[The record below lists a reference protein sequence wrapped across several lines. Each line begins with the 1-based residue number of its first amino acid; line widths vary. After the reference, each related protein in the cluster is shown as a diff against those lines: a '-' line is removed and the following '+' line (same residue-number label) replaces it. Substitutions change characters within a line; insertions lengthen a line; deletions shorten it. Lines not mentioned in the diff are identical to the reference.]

1 MLERCVFR
9 VRVRV
14 RVRVRIPLLER
25 CVFLTNV
32 SMVRWRRHRVGP
44 RLYKSNRE
52 NFKWVA
58 RVIPRMRLS
67 SQP

>member
-32 SMVRWRRHRVGP
+32 SMVR
-44 RLYKSNRE
+44 
-52 NFKWVA
+52 
-58 RVIPRMRLS
+58 
-67 SQP
+67 